1 MSHAPGQHRRTS
13 TSSIAYSL
21 CKSAKIEDR
30 HPAVR
35 HGIVAPAD
43 EPRSYPQISP
53 IHTDQKVGS
62 IRVLRAQRG
71 VLASQSMRV
80 ASPSCAL
87 LTAHANRCKSPSFQY
102 RSASAAFASPVV
114 MAPLLH
120 SPKAGLPAEA
130 APSGVTLVEQPFVEK
145 CSTRSALEIALER
158 ARSFLATEARIP
170 GQRPGTIPGGVRRH
184 PPVVLS

>member
-1 MSHAPGQHRRTS
+1 MACVNLRKLRT
-13 TSSIAYSL
+13 A
-21 CKSAKIEDR
+21 
-30 HPAVR
+30 PAVR

-43 EPRSYPQISP
+43 EARSYPRISP

-102 RSASAAFASPVV
+102 RSASAAFASPVGC
-114 MAPLLH
+114 APP
-120 SPKAGLPAEA
+120 SQSESRLPAEA

-145 CSTRSALEIALER
+145 CSTRSALEIVLER

-184 PPVVLS
+184 PPVVLSQLLTQIARAPNIDPLRLFD